1 MSEYKL
7 WDVLVPIKGH
17 MRVYV
22 RAKNKREAEIQGLNI
37 ACDMSKDAKDTL
49 VPNLYE
55 WYIDT
60 EDRAIALE
68 RGEADE

>member
-1 MSEYKL
+1 MSGYKL

-22 RAKNKREAEIQGLNI
+22 RAENRREAEIQGLNI
-37 ACDMSKDAKDTL
+37 ACDMSKEATDTL

-55 WYIDT
+55 WYVDT
-60 EDRAIALE
+60 EDKAIALE
-68 RGEADE
+68 RGEDDE

>member
-1 MSEYKL
+1 MKL

-22 RAKNKREAEIQGLNI
+22 RSENRREAEIQGLKI
-37 ACDMSKDAKDTL
+37 ACDMHKESSESL
-49 VPNLYE
+49 IPNLYE

-60 EDRAIALE
+60 EDRSIALE
-68 RGEADE
+68 RGEDDE